1 MDMKINRN
9 YSVYQS
15 TVNSRY
21 TEKDAAAGKRDGKVQ
36 AGGDAVCFSSRG
48 ARKSEASSFASAL
61 TRSMEQEA
69 GTGRLETLKNQI
81 EAGTYEVSAKQIAMR
96 LLKGQ

>member
-15 TVNSRY
+15 TMNSRY
-21 TEKDAAAGKRDGKVQ
+21 TEKDAAADGKDGKVR
-36 AGGDAVCFSSRG
+36 AGSDAVCFSSQG

-61 TRSMEQEA
+61 AKSMEQGA
-69 GTGRLETLKNQI
+69 GNERLEALKNQI
-81 EAGTYEVSAKQIAMR
+81 EAGTYEVSAKQIAMS
-96 LLKGQ
+96 LLKGR